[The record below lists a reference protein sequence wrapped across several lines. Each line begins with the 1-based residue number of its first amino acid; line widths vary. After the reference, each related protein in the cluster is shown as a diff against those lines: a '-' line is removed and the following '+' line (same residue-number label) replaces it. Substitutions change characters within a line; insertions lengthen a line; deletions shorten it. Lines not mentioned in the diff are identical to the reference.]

1 MTSNSPFSDLP
12 QHLQHPQVRNI
23 QPIPMKKDNQ
33 VIVGLRDPFQLS
45 KNTIALPA
53 NIFAIVQ
60 KMNGQATAEEIAT
73 AAKAPPEQFVDLLNQ
88 LDEVGLLWGP
98 TMSTLEDNKLKQLKK
113 DNTFGIRTTGALGK
127 NPEECKKQL
136 NLWFEET
143 EDPEFEESILGVV
156 APHLDYERGWPNYA
170 SAYYSWRNAD
180 NPDRVVIL
188 GTNHF
193 GNGDGV
199 VLSTIGFT
207 TPLGTCPADQQ
218 IIEKLTQECGSGL
231 TADLLDHSA
240 EHSIELQLPWIQH
253 CFGNVPIVAALI
265 PSPLIPMIED
275 DGERTTTDAFVS
287 ALQKILDEV
296 EGTTYFVASAD
307 LSHVGQ
313 QFGEPR
319 PVDDQR
325 KFDVEKH
332 DREMMTKFIQGDPV
346 EFVDAMK
353 WNNNATQWCSI
364 GNMSAIMQLAKPN
377 SIELIDYRQ
386 WCDPKGAALVSSCS
400 MALI

>member
-1 MTSNSPFSDLP
+1 
-12 QHLQHPQVRNI
+12 
-23 QPIPMKKDNQ
+23 
-33 VIVGLRDPFQLS
+33 
-45 KNTIALPA
+45 
-53 NIFAIVQ
+53 
-60 KMNGQATAEEIAT
+60 MNGQATAEEIAT
-73 AAKAPPEQFVDLLNQ
+73 AAKAPPEQFMDLLNQ

-98 TMSTLEDNKLKQLKK
+98 TMSTLENNKLAQLKK
-113 DNTFGIRTTGALGK
+113 DNTFGIRTTDSLGAT
-127 NPEECKKQL
+127 PEECKKQL
-136 NLWFEET
+136 ESWFKET
-143 EDPEFEESILGVV
+143 EDPEFDVLVLGVV

-170 SAYYSWRNAD
+170 AAYYSWQNTD

-218 IIEKLTQECGSGL
+218 VADKLIEKCGAGL
-231 TADLLDHSA
+231 IADLLDHSA
-240 EHSIELQLPWIQH
+240 EHSIELQVPWIQH

-265 PSPLIPMIED
+265 PSPLVPMIED
-275 DGERTTTDAFVS
+275 NGERTSTDKFVT
-287 ALQKILDEV
+287 ALQEILAEV

-319 PVDDQR
+319 PIDDQR

-332 DREMMTKFIQGDPV
+332 DREMMTKFIQGDAG

-364 GNMSAIMQLAKPN
+364 GNMSAVMQLAKPN

-386 WCDPKGAALVSSCS
+386 WCDEKGAALVSSCS

>member
-12 QHLQHPQVRNI
+12 DHLKIPHIRQF
-23 QPIPMKKDNQ
+23 QPVPMKKEGQ

-45 KNTIALPA
+45 KETLALPG
-53 NIFAIVQ
+53 NLFTIVQ
-60 KMNGQATAEEIAT
+60 KMDGETSAEDIAKG
-73 AAKAPPEQFVDLLNQ
+73 AKAPPEQFIELLRK
-88 LDEVGLLWGP
+88 LDETGLLWGP
-98 TMSTLEDNKLKQLKK
+98 TYSKFEDELLTQLHT
-113 DNTFGIRTTGALGK
+113 NRTFNIGMTASLGK
-127 NPEECKKQL
+127 TPEACKEQL
-136 NLWFEET
+136 TSWFKET
-143 EDPEFEESILGVV
+143 EDPEFESQIRAIV
-156 APHLDYERGWPNYA
+156 APHLDYDRGWPNYA
-170 SAYYSWRNAD
+170 SAYYAWQNSR

-207 TPLGTCPADQQ
+207 SPLGTCPVDSQV
-218 IIEKLTQECGSGL
+218 IEKLVEKFGNALIG
-231 TADLLDHSA
+231 DMLDHHA

-253 CFGNVPIVAALI
+253 CFGNVPIIAALI
-265 PSPLIPMIED
+265 PSPLIPLIED
-275 DGERTTTDAFVS
+275 DGERTTTDEFVR
-287 ALQKILDEV
+287 ALKEILDEV

-319 PVDDQR
+319 PVDEQR

-332 DREMMTKFIQGDPV
+332 DREMMAKFIHGDAE

-364 GNMSAIMQLAKPN
+364 GNMSAVIQLTCPN
-377 SIELIDYRQ
+377 EIELIDYRQ
-386 WCDPKGAALVSSCS
+386 WSDDNGTTLVSSCS